1 MLTIYETISVRLQ
14 FNSLGLRG
22 VLIFEKKIS
31 RPRSLMSE
39 SLIRQMSAINATIKE
54 RGRPILSS
62 ENLNVLRVLR
72 IELYFWKLAVFMKT
86 SSKSRLFRKLIR
98 VSTFFKIGQMRL
110 LFRSL
115 WSDHFDWLIMGLMIL
130 SRFILSE
137 NFFRFSR
144 VLS

>member
-1 MLTIYETISVRLQ
+1 MADVGGRFGHVNDMLTIYETISVRLQ

-72 IELYFWKLAVFMKT
+72 IELYF
-86 SSKSRLFRKLIR
+86 
-98 VSTFFKIGQMRL
+98 
-110 LFRSL
+110 
-115 WSDHFDWLIMGLMIL
+115 
-130 SRFILSE
+130 
-137 NFFRFSR
+137 
-144 VLS
+144 

>member
-1 MLTIYETISVRLQ
+1 MLTIYETLSVRLQ
-14 FNSLGLRG
+14 FNSLDPRE
-22 VLIFEKKIS
+22 VLIFEKEIS

-39 SLIRQMSAINATIKE
+39 SPTRTMSAINATIKE
-54 RGRPILSS
+54 RGRPILSA